1 MQIQTIHWQSENR
14 TAGYSIVHR
23 REVLHSSNPFLIG
36 GQIAVPPRPGEPLVF
51 IGGGVAGAITAVQR
65 HRVETPWADWLREIR
80 RMAGHYK
87 VRDAGRGGESQWLGD
102 WLAGLSPLEA
112 WARRCFNAA

>member
-14 TAGYSIVHR
+14 IAGYSIVYR

-36 GQIAVPPRPGEPLVF
+36 SQIAVPPRPGAPLVF
-51 IGGGVAGAITAVQR
+51 AGGGIAGAVTAVER
-65 HRVETPWADWLREIR
+65 HRVATPWPDWFGEIR

-87 VRDAGRGGESQWLGD
+87 VRAPRGGGEAQWLGD
-102 WLAGLSPLEA
+102 WLGGLSPLEA